1 MKIRVSDVLELH
13 VDEHGDAAERALLI
27 HGWMTTGGVFAP
39 ILDQLSDVATV
50 FVPDLRGAGRSDAP
64 GSYRL
69 EDYAQDVIAIL
80 EHIGGASLVGF
91 SMGGAIA
98 QLVAA
103 ERPDLVT
110 KMILLNSVPA
120 RGMQLPEEAQA
131 LFASSAGDRALQR
144 TILSMATLKLDADA
158 CERLLDLAAAV
169 DDTATKESLDAWT
182 RGGFEER
189 LTEVRAPTH
198 VIATSDPFLP
208 PAFVQDAVVDQ
219 IQGAQLHVIEGPG
232 HYPMWE
238 ASEETGRLV
247 ARLLQDGA

>member
-1 MKIRVSDVLELH
+1 MKISISDDLELH
-13 VDEHGDAAERALLI
+13 VDEHGSAATSALLI

-39 ILDQLSDVATV
+39 ILDQLTGVTKV
-50 FVPDLRGAGRSDAP
+50 YVPDLRGAGRSSSP

-80 EHIGGASLVGF
+80 ERVGGAALVGF

-110 KMILLNSVPA
+110 KMILLNAVPA
-120 RGMQLPEEAQA
+120 RGMQLPAEAQA

-144 TILSMATLKLDADA
+144 TILNMATLNLDADA
-158 CERLLDLAAAV
+158 CDQLLDLAAAV
-169 DDTATKESLDAWT
+169 DDTATRESLDAWT
-182 RGGFEER
+182 RGGFEDR

-238 ASEETGRLV
+238 ASEETGQLV
-247 ARLLQDGA
+247 AQLLQ